1 MFKFWI
7 DQNLEEVVA
16 TAAAAAAAALVLQAF
31 YNIIN
36 LQWMIC

>member
-16 TAAAAAAAALVLQAF
+16 TAAAAAAALVLQAF

>member
-1 MFKFWI
+1 MFKCWI
-7 DQNLEEVVA
+7 DPNLEEVAA
-16 TAAAAAAAALVLQAF
+16 TAAAALVLQAF

>member
-16 TAAAAAAAALVLQAF
+16 TAAAAALVLQAF

>member
-1 MFKFWI
+1 MFKCWI
-7 DQNLEEVVA
+7 DQNLEEVAA
-16 TAAAAAAAALVLQAF
+16 TAAAAALVLKAF

>member
-16 TAAAAAAAALVLQAF
+16 TAAAALVLQAF
-31 YNIIN
+31 YNIMSDD
-36 LQWMIC
+36 Q